1 MKPKMG
7 SNNERNDA
15 SYRTPESLDM
25 SDRYRYQGP
34 LGKIV
39 HNGRYF
45 FASKD
50 GLLLGTYNTLEEA
63 LESLVWRERLKA
75 K

>member
-25 SDRYRYQGP
+25 TDRYRYQGP
-34 LGKIV
+34 LGKIL

-45 FASKD
+45 FAWKD
-50 GLLLGTYNTLEEA
+50 GLVLGTYNTFEEA
-63 LESLVWRERLKA
+63 MESLVWRARLKA

>member
-1 MKPKMG
+1 MKPKTR
-7 SNNERNDA
+7 STNERNDA
-15 SYRTPESLDM
+15 RYRTPESFDM

-34 LGKIV
+34 LGKVV

-50 GLLLGTYNTLEEA
+50 GLLLGTYNTFEEA
-63 LESLVWRERLKA
+63 MESLVWRERVKV